1 MRDVQIITAKD
12 TGRSKGFAYV
22 ELKSLDDVPVRTR
35 MQTTRTC
42 PPRVQIP
49 CIPHAGCLGTVTTTR
64 AIMILTHVHKNL
76 STLSFDV
83 QKALM
88 LNNQRFI
95 FRSGKEGFPILVKS
109 SEVRGVRCAA
119 NAIASVFDVGCLA
132 ILMLL
137 LSRMQCARS

>member
-1 MRDVQIITAKD
+1 MHTPRWLLTNGYYHTSNHDSD
-12 TGRSKGFAYV
+12 TRS
-22 ELKSLDDVPVRTR
+22 
-35 MQTTRTC
+35 Q
-42 PPRVQIP
+42 
-49 CIPHAGCLGTVTTTR
+49 
-64 AIMILTHVHKNL
+64 NL
-76 STLSFDV
+76 STLTFDV

-137 LSRMQCARS
+137 LSRGCSVPVVNSIITGRRSQAQSSIDFPFV